1 MPDVFTKKKRSEIM
15 SKIRSVSGLEKA
27 FAKSL
32 SEAIYPKGIRYRLNY
47 KKAPGRP
54 DIAFISRKLA
64 IFIDGDFWHGF
75 RYPLWRGRLNT
86 GFWYK
91 KIERNRE
98 RDKICHRKL
107 RHMGWKVMRVW
118 EHQLSRDFDRTINK
132 IAAFLK

>member
-64 IFIDGDFWHGF
+64 IFIDGDFWHGYNF
-75 RYPLWRGRLNT
+75 RRNKNHLPSKYWR
-86 GFWYK
+86 K
-91 KIERNRE
+91 KIENN
-98 RDKICHRKL
+98 I
-107 RHMGWKVMRVW
+107 
-118 EHQLSRDFDRTINK
+118 
-132 IAAFLK
+132 